1 MNLKVEMEHLSTV
14 SRGSYG
20 AVMPSNT
27 CLNCYMLVTRAE
39 KSRPNVPEHTVPSC
53 NEPFT
58 QGPRPS
64 EGNPL
69 GDGGRAGPRRTQRGG
84 KGDPCCCNARS
95 RRARNF
101 RPQDLTRPNNGN
113 RSVSQHLFP
122 RYPVI
127 DRKRFDQSN
136 NGYEA
141 LCLSRYGALTLNRHS
156 RWPIAC

>member
-1 MNLKVEMEHLSTV
+1 MYNLSIIFGGHY
-14 SRGSYG
+14 R
-20 AVMPSNT
+20 AAMPSNT
-27 CLNCYMLVTRAE
+27 CLNCYMLSSRAR
-39 KSRPNVPEHTVPSC
+39 KSRPNLPEHTVCSC
-53 NEPFT
+53 NEPLT
-58 QGPRPS
+58 QGHRPS

-69 GDGGRAGPRRTQRGG
+69 GDGGGDGPRRTQRGG

-113 RSVSQHLFP
+113 RSVSQHLFS

-136 NGYEA
+136 NGYKA
-141 LCLSRYGALTLNRHS
+141 LCLSRYGALSLSWPS
-156 RWPIAC
+156 RWPITC